1 MVIRSEGRSRMR
13 PLHALESLWLDV
25 VYAARSFRTQLGM
38 AATIVLVLGAVIGLN
53 TTLFTVLV
61 GIAWRPWPG
70 ISNPNEVVR
79 LYLRDPSGQAAGF
92 SLVDALALARAE
104 SLASV
109 AAMRNETVR
118 VGAGDSVSARSAL
131 MVSGEFFSLLG
142 VRFAHGRGFVDQ
154 ENQVGAPAAV
164 AVISYAYWQSSFG
177 GNPAVLGSAIQIN
190 DLSFTIV
197 GVVSPDFGSAEPAYD
212 KSVFLPIATFPL
224 LNPQEPAY
232 QRLLYDSDQCCADVI
247 GRLAPEL
254 TRARAQAELD
264 VLSRSFASFSG
275 NTATGVLVTGTSF
288 ASQPGRVDSAQA
300 WATAALLMVALL
312 LVWLIA
318 CANVGNLLLS
328 RAAGRVGEI
337 GTRLALGGSR
347 GRVVRQLLIEGFIL
361 ALASAAIGI
370 TVAFQLPFVVF
381 RIVADPGTTGYFPF
395 SVVPDAAVMTYA
407 VLLAAASAI
416 AFGLAPALFVTRADI
431 VEWLKGRDA
440 IPARTFHLRG
450 ALLAVQTSVS
460 IVLLVSA
467 SLLIRGVQ
475 RQAGEFDPG
484 FRVEDV
490 TSVRFEL
497 PEGVYD
503 RARATAFFDQV
514 AQGVSAL
521 PLQAAAFGSYDPFS
535 RFMNG
540 TSFRLPGEEQ
550 RQAQIVFYANVSA
563 EYLRALD
570 VPLRSGRHF
579 NATDIER
586 ESVIVN
592 EAMARRYWPGEN
604 PVGKTFLMRPR
615 GPVNEMVTREIV
627 GVVGDVRVTPSNT
640 VRPMFYQATRP
651 GSDVYGFISRDPRAS
666 QAPVLVVRGT
676 ADLVQA
682 IGRIAARI
690 DPRVRV
696 QATPLSEARDAM
708 LQTARWGPILA
719 ATLGVFALALTTVGV
734 SGVFAYAVRQRRRE
748 IGVRMALGAPPSAVV
763 HLILSRHARALGVG
777 LALGLAGSVAAS
789 MILSNRLHGVS
800 PFDPATYFSVAT
812 LLAACGMAAGFIP
825 ARRATRINPLETL
838 RDL

>member
-1 MVIRSEGRSRMR
+1 MR
-13 PLHALESLWLDV
+13 PLHALESLRLDV

-53 TTLFTVLV
+53 TTLFTVLA

-92 SLVDALALARAE
+92 SLVDALALARAQ

-118 VGAGDSVSARSAL
+118 IGAGDAVSARSAL
-131 MVSGEFFSLLG
+131 MVSRDFFSLLG
-142 VRFAHGRGFVDQ
+142 VRFAHGRGFLDQ

-164 AVISYAYWQSSFG
+164 AVISHAYWQSRFG
-177 GNPAVLGSAIQIN
+177 GNPAVLGSPIQIN
-190 DLSFTIV
+190 DTPFTIV
-197 GVVSPDFGSAEPAYD
+197 GVISPDFGSAEPAYD
-212 KSVFLPIATFPL
+212 KSLFLPIATFPL

-232 QRLLYDSDQCCADVI
+232 QSLLHDSRQCCADVI
-247 GRLAPEL
+247 GRLAPRV
-254 TRARAQAELD
+254 TRERAQAELD
-264 VLSRSFASFSG
+264 VLARGIASFSG
-275 NTATGVLVTGTSF
+275 NLATGAVVTGTAF
-288 ASQPGRVDSAQA
+288 VSQPGRADSAQA
-300 WATAALLMVALL
+300 LTTAALLIVALL

-347 GRVVRQLLIEGFIL
+347 GRIVRQLLIEGFIL
-361 ALASAAIGI
+361 GLAAAAIGI
-370 TVAFQLPFVVF
+370 VVAFQLPFIVF
-381 RIVADPGTTGYFPF
+381 RVVADPGTTGFFPF
-395 SVVPDAAVMTYA
+395 SVVPDAAVMAYA
-407 VLLAAASAI
+407 VLMAAASAI
-416 AFGLAPALFVTRADI
+416 AFGLAPALYVTRADV
-431 VEWLKGRDA
+431 VEWLKCRDA
-440 IPARTFHLRG
+440 IPTRTFPLRG

-467 SLLIRGVQ
+467 TLLIRGVQ
-475 RQAGEFDPG
+475 RQSGEFDPG
-484 FRVEDV
+484 FRVDDV

-503 RARATAFFDQV
+503 RARAIEFFDQL

-535 RFMNG
+535 RFRNG
-540 TSFRLPGEEQ
+540 TMFHLPGQDQ
-550 RQAQIVFYANVSA
+550 RQPQIVFFSNVSA

-570 VPLRSGRHF
+570 IPLRSGRHF
-579 NATDIER
+579 NATDVEH
-586 ESVIVN
+586 ESVIIN
-592 EAMARRYWPGEN
+592 EAMGRRYWPGEN

-627 GVVGDVRVTPSNT
+627 GVVGDVRVTPSAT
-640 VRPMFYQATRP
+640 VAPMFYQATRP

-666 QAPVLVVRGT
+666 QAPVLVIRGT
-676 ADLVQA
+676 ADTVQA
-682 IGRIAARI
+682 IGRIAARL

-696 QATPLSEARDAM
+696 QATPLSEQRDSM

-719 ATLGVFALALTTVGV
+719 ATLGLFALALTTVGV
-734 SGVFAYAVRQRRRE
+734 SGVFAFAVRQRRRE

-777 LALGLAGSVAAS
+777 LAFGLAGSLAAS
-789 MILSNRLHGVS
+789 MILRSRLHGVS
-800 PFDPATYFSVAT
+800 PFDPATYLSVAT
-812 LLAACGMAAGFIP
+812 LLVVCGMAAGFVP

>member
-1 MVIRSEGRSRMR
+1 VR
-13 PLHALESLWLDV
+13 PLHALDSLWLDV
-25 VYAARSFRTQLGM
+25 VYAVRSFRTQIGM
-38 AATIVLVLGAVIGLN
+38 AATIVLVLAAVIGLN
-53 TTLFTVLV
+53 TTLFTVLA

-79 LYLRDPSGQAAGF
+79 LYLRDPSGHAAGF
-92 SLVDALALARAE
+92 SLVDALALARAQ
-104 SLASV
+104 SLAAV

-118 VGAGDSVSARSAL
+118 VRDGEVVSTRSAL
-131 MVSGEFFSLLG
+131 MVSGDFFSLLG
-142 VRFAHGRGFVDQ
+142 VTFAHGRGFLDQ
-154 ENQVGAPAAV
+154 ENQVGAAAV
-164 AVISYAYWQSSFG
+164 AVISHAYWQSSFG
-177 GNPAVLGSAIQIN
+177 GNPAVLGSTMPIN
-190 DLSFTIV
+190 DTPFTIV
-197 GVVSPDFGSAEPAYD
+197 GVASSDFGSAEPAYD

-232 QRLLYDSDQCCADVI
+232 QSLLHDNRQCCADVVA
-247 GRLAPEL
+247 RLAPDA
-254 TRARAQAELD
+254 TRERAQAELD
-264 VLSRSFASFSG
+264 VLSQGVASFSG
-275 NTATGVLVTGTSF
+275 NPATGVVVTGTSF
-288 ASQPGRVDSAQA
+288 VSQPGRVDSAQA
-300 WATAALLMVALL
+300 WTTAALLIVALL

-337 GTRLALGGSR
+337 GTRLALGAGR
-347 GRVVRQLLIEGFIL
+347 GRIVRQLLIEGFIL
-361 ALASAAIGI
+361 ALASAAIGVA
-370 TVAFQLPFVVF
+370 VAFQLPFVVF
-381 RIVADPGTTGYFPF
+381 RIVAEPGTTGYFPF
-395 SVVPDAAVMTYA
+395 SVIPDAAVMSYA

-416 AFGLAPALFVTRADI
+416 AFGLAPALYVTRADV
-431 VEWLKGRDA
+431 VEWLKCRDA
-440 IPARTFHLRG
+440 IPTRRFPLRG

-467 SLLIRGVQ
+467 TLLIRGVQ
-475 RQAGEFDPG
+475 RQSGQFDPG
-484 FRVEDV
+484 FRVDDV

-497 PEGVYD
+497 PEGVYN
-503 RARATAFFDQV
+503 RARATEFFDQV

-521 PLQAAAFGSYDPFS
+521 PLQAAAFASYDPFS
-535 RFMNG
+535 RFRNG
-540 TSFRLPGEEQ
+540 TAFRLPGQDQ
-550 RQAQIVFYANVSA
+550 RQAQMVFFTNVSA
-563 EYLRALD
+563 EYLPALD

-579 NATDIER
+579 NAADVER

-592 EAMARRYWPGEN
+592 EAMARRYWPGEDA
-604 PVGKTFLMRPR
+604 VGKTFLMRPR

-627 GVVGDVRVTPSNT
+627 GVVGDVRVTPSSAI
-640 VRPMFYQATRP
+640 VPPMFYQATRP

-666 QAPVLVVRGT
+666 QAPVLVIRGT
-676 ADLVQA
+676 ADVQA
-682 IGRIAARI
+682 IGRIAARL

-696 QATPLSEARDAM
+696 QATPLSEARDTM

-719 ATLGVFALALTTVGV
+719 ATLGLFALALTTVGV

-748 IGVRMALGAPPSAVV
+748 IGVRMALGAPPSAIV

-789 MILSNRLHGVS
+789 MILRYRLHGVS
-800 PFDPATYFSVAT
+800 PFDPATYLSVAT
-812 LLAACGMAAGFIP
+812 LLVICGMAAGFVP

>member
-1 MVIRSEGRSRMR
+1 MIIRSEGSSRMR

-53 TTLFTVLV
+53 TTLFTVLA

-70 ISNPNEVVR
+70 VSNPNEVVR
-79 LYLRDPSGQAAGF
+79 LYLRDPSGQASGF
-92 SLVDALALARAE
+92 SLVDALALSRAE

-109 AAMRNETVR
+109 AAMRQETVR
-118 VGAGDSVSARSAL
+118 VGAGDAVSARSAL
-131 MVSGEFFSLLG
+131 MVSGDFFSLLG
-142 VRFAHGRGFVDQ
+142 VRFAHGRGFLDQ
-154 ENQVGAPAAV
+154 ENQVGAAV
-164 AVISYAYWQSSFG
+164 AVISHAYWQSSFG
-177 GNPAVLGSAIQIN
+177 GNPAVLGSPMQIN
-190 DLSFTIV
+190 DTPFTIV
-197 GVVSPDFGSAEPAYD
+197 GVIAADFGSAEPAYD
-212 KSVFLPIATFPL
+212 KSVFLPAAAYPL

-232 QRLLYDSDQCCADVI
+232 RSLLRDSTQCCADVI
-247 GRLAPEL
+247 GRLAPGV
-254 TRARAQAELD
+254 TPARAQAELD
-264 VLSRSFASFSG
+264 VLSRGVASFSG
-275 NTATGVLVTGTSF
+275 NPATGIIVTGTSF

-300 WATAALLMVALL
+300 WATAALLIVALL

-347 GRVVRQLLIEGFIL
+347 GRIVRQLLIEGFIL
-361 ALASAAIGI
+361 ALVSAAIGVA
-370 TVAFQLPFVVF
+370 VAFQLPFVVF
-381 RIVADPGTTGYFPF
+381 RIVADPGTTGFFPF
-395 SVVPDAAVMTYA
+395 SVVPDAAVTTYA

-416 AFGLAPALFVTRADI
+416 SFGLAPALLVTRADI

-440 IPARTFHLRG
+440 MPTRTFHLRG

-484 FRVEDV
+484 FRVDDV

-503 RARATAFFDQV
+503 RARAVDFFDQV

-521 PLQAAAFGSYDPFS
+521 PLQAAAFASYDPFS
-535 RFMNG
+535 RFRNG
-540 TSFRLPGEEQ
+540 TAFHLPGQ
-550 RQAQIVFYANVSA
+550 DLRQAQMVFFTNVSA
-563 EYLRALD
+563 DYLRALD
-570 VPLRSGRHF
+570 VPLRSGRYF
-579 NATDIER
+579 NTGDIER

-592 EAMARRYWPGEN
+592 EAMARQYWPNEN

-627 GVVGDVRVTPSNT
+627 GVVGDVRVTPSTT

-666 QAPVLVVRGT
+666 QAPVLVIRGT
-676 ADLVQA
+676 ADLVQT
-682 IGRIAARI
+682 IGRIAARV

-696 QATPLSEARDAM
+696 QATPLSDSRDAM

-719 ATLGVFALALTTVGV
+719 ATLGLFALALTTVGV

-789 MILSNRLHGVS
+789 MILRYRLHGVS
-800 PFDPATYFSVAT
+800 PFDPATYLSVAT
-812 LLAACGMAAGFIP
+812 LLVVCGMAAGFVP

>member
-1 MVIRSEGRSRMR
+1 VR
-13 PLHALESLWLDV
+13 PLHVLDSLWLDV

-38 AATIVLVLGAVIGLN
+38 AATIVLVLAAVIGLN
-53 TTLFTVLV
+53 TTLFTVLA

-92 SLVDALALARAE
+92 SLVDALALARAQ
-104 SLASV
+104 SLAAV

-118 VGAGDSVSARSAL
+118 VGAGEVVSARSAL
-131 MVSGEFFSLLG
+131 MVSGDFFSLLG
-142 VRFAHGRGFVDQ
+142 VTFAHGRGFLDQ
-154 ENQVGAPAAV
+154 ESQVGATPV
-164 AVISYAYWQSSFG
+164 AIISHAYWQSNFG
-177 GNPAVLGSAIQIN
+177 GNPAVLGSTMTIN
-190 DLSFTIV
+190 DTPFTIV

-212 KSVFLPIATFPL
+212 KSVFLPVSAFPL
-224 LNPQEPAY
+224 LNPREPAY
-232 QRLLYDSDQCCADVI
+232 QSLLHDNRQCCADVVA
-247 GRLAPEL
+247 RLAPGA
-254 TRARAQAELD
+254 TRERAQAELD
-264 VLSRSFASFSG
+264 VLSRGVASFSG
-275 NTATGVLVTGTSF
+275 NPATGAIVTGTSF
-288 ASQPGRVDSAQA
+288 ASQPGRMDSAQA
-300 WATAALLMVALL
+300 WATAALLIVALL

-337 GTRLALGGSR
+337 GTRLALGASR
-347 GRVVRQLLIEGFIL
+347 GRIVRQLLIEGFIL
-361 ALASAAIGI
+361 ALASAAIGVA
-370 TVAFQLPFVVF
+370 VAFQLPLVVF

-395 SVVPDAAVMTYA
+395 SVIPDIAVMTYA

-416 AFGLAPALFVTRADI
+416 TFGLAPALYVTRADV
-431 VEWLKGRDA
+431 VEWLKCRDA
-440 IPARTFHLRG
+440 IPTRRFPLRG

-467 SLLIRGVQ
+467 TLLIRGVQ

-484 FRVEDV
+484 FRVDDMM
-490 TSVRFEL
+490 SVRFEL
-497 PEGVYD
+497 PEGIYN
-503 RARATAFFDQV
+503 RARATEFFDQV

-521 PLQAAAFGSYDPFS
+521 PLQAAFASHDPFS
-535 RFMNG
+535 RFSRG
-540 TSFRLPGEEQ
+540 TAFRLPGQDQ
-550 RQAQIVFYANVSA
+550 RQAQMVFFTSVSA

-570 VPLRSGRHF
+570 IPLRSGRYF
-579 NATDIER
+579 NAADVER
-586 ESVIVN
+586 QSVIVN
-592 EAMARRYWPGEN
+592 EAMARQYWPNEN
-604 PVGKTFLMRPR
+604 PVGKTFLMRPH

-627 GVVGDVRVTPSNT
+627 GVVGDVRVTPSTT

-651 GSDVYGFISRDPRAS
+651 GSDVFGFISRDPRAS
-666 QAPVLVVRGT
+666 QAPVLVIKGT
-676 ADLVQA
+676 PDVVQA
-682 IGRIAARI
+682 IGRVAAQL

-696 QATPLSEARDAM
+696 QATPLSETRDAM

-719 ATLGVFALALTTVGV
+719 ATLGLFALALTTVGV

-789 MILSNRLHGVS
+789 MILRYRLHGVS
-800 PFDPATYFSVAT
+800 PFDPATYLSVAA
-812 LLAACGMAAGFIP
+812 LLAMCGMAAGFVP

>member
-1 MVIRSEGRSRMR
+1 MR
-13 PLHALESLWLDV
+13 PLHVLDSLWLDV

-38 AATIVLVLGAVIGLN
+38 ATTIVLVLAAVIGLN
-53 TTLFTVLV
+53 TTLFTVLA

-70 ISNPNEVVR
+70 IGNPNEVVR

-92 SLVDALALARAE
+92 SLVDALALARAQ
-104 SLASV
+104 SLAAV

-118 VGAGDSVSARSAL
+118 VGAGEVVSARSAL
-131 MVSGEFFSLLG
+131 MVSGDFFGLLG
-142 VRFAHGRGFVDQ
+142 VKFAQGRGFLAQ
-154 ENQVGAPAAV
+154 ESQVGATPV
-164 AVISYAYWQSSFG
+164 AIISHAYWQSNFG
-177 GNPAVLGSAIQIN
+177 GNPAVLGSTMTIN
-190 DLSFTIV
+190 DTPFTIV

-212 KSVFLPIATFPL
+212 KSVFLPVSALPL
-224 LNPQEPAY
+224 LNPREPAY
-232 QRLLYDSDQCCADVI
+232 QSLLHDNRQCCADVVA
-247 GRLAPEL
+247 RLAPGA
-254 TRARAQAELD
+254 TRERAQAELD
-264 VLSRSFASFSG
+264 VLSRGVASFSG
-275 NTATGVLVTGTSF
+275 NPATGAIVTGTSF
-288 ASQPGRVDSAQA
+288 ASQPGRMDSAQA
-300 WATAALLMVALL
+300 WATAALLIVALL

-337 GTRLALGGSR
+337 GTRLALGASR
-347 GRVVRQLLIEGFIL
+347 GRIVRQLLMEGFIL
-361 ALASAAIGI
+361 ALASAAIGVA
-370 TVAFQLPFVVF
+370 VAFQLPFVVF

-395 SVVPDAAVMTYA
+395 SVIPDIAVMTYA

-416 AFGLAPALFVTRADI
+416 AFGLAPALYVTRADV
-431 VEWLKGRDA
+431 VEWLKCRDA
-440 IPARTFHLRG
+440 IPTRRFPLRG

-467 SLLIRGVQ
+467 TLLIRGVQ

-484 FRVEDV
+484 FRVDDMM
-490 TSVRFEL
+490 SVRFEL
-497 PEGVYD
+497 PEGIYN
-503 RARATAFFDQV
+503 RARATEFFDQV

-521 PLQAAAFGSYDPFS
+521 PLQAAFASQDPFS
-535 RFMNG
+535 RFSKG
-540 TSFRLPGEEQ
+540 TAFRLPGQDQ
-550 RQAQIVFYANVSA
+550 RQAQMVFFTSVSA

-570 VPLRSGRHF
+570 IPLRSGRYF
-579 NATDIER
+579 NAGDVER
-586 ESVIVN
+586 QSVIVN
-592 EAMARRYWPGEN
+592 EAMARQYWPNEN
-604 PVGKTFLMRPR
+604 PVGKTFLMRPH

-627 GVVGDVRVTPSNT
+627 GVVGDVRVTPSTT

-651 GSDVYGFISRDPRAS
+651 GSDVFGFISRDPRAS
-666 QAPVLVVRGT
+666 QAPVLVIKGT
-676 ADLVQA
+676 PDVVQA
-682 IGRIAARI
+682 IGRVAAQL

-696 QATPLSEARDAM
+696 QATPLSETRDAM

-719 ATLGVFALALTTVGV
+719 ATLGLFALALTTVGV

-789 MILSNRLHGVS
+789 MILRYRLHGVS
-800 PFDPATYFSVAT
+800 PFDPATYLSVAA
-812 LLAACGMAAGFIP
+812 LLAMCGMAAGFVP